1 VAVRRAKEEVN
12 METPRIDVNEIL
24 DELRTTRDELRL
36 KMHLAGAEARDE
48 WEVLEQKWEHLR
60 VRAGHVGEAT
70 GEAAE
75 DVGDALEAVGAE
87 LRKGYKRIREAL

>member
-1 VAVRRAKEEVN
+1 

-36 KMHLAGAEARDE
+36 QMHLAAAEVRDE
-48 WEVLEQKWEHLR
+48 WTVLEKKYEHFR
-60 VRAGHVGEAT
+60 SRAEQVGGAT

-75 DVGDALEAVGAE
+75 DVGNALELVGAE
-87 LRKGYKRIREAL
+87 LRKGYKRIRKAL